1 MQSRFPSIILWSV
14 IALALVGFTDSAFL
28 LAKRMSGAPI
38 PCFITS
44 GCDTV
49 SKSPYSV
56 MFGIPLSAWGV
67 LFYLGIGFL
76 ALLYLDTKNLLVGKL
91 LALATLLGFLSSAY
105 FIYIQK
111 FKIGAFCV
119 YCILFTISPL
129 NCKITTPNSSNAFFK
144 SSSFNAFP
152 CQPSLSSRNETP
164 FP

>member
-1 MQSRFPSIILWSV
+1 MQSRIPNWILWTV

-28 LAKRMSGAPI
+28 LAKRVSGAPI

-56 MFGIPLSAWGV
+56 LFGVPLSAWGV

-76 ALLYLDTKNLLVGKL
+76 ALLYMDTKNLLVGKL
-91 LALATLLGFLSSAY
+91 ITVAATLGFLSSSY

-111 FKIGAFCV
+111 FKIGAFCI
-119 YCILFTISPL
+119 YCILSAVVSTIL
-129 NCKITTPNSSNAFFK
+129 FVLGITIWRKLKTDIIQLKP
-144 SSSFNAFP
+144 
-152 CQPSLSSRNETP
+152 
-164 FP
+164 

>member
-1 MQSRFPSIILWSV
+1 MQSRIPNWILWSI

-28 LAKRMSGAPI
+28 LAKRVSGAPI

-56 MFGIPLSAWGV
+56 LFGVPLSLWGV

-76 ALLYLDTKNLLVGKL
+76 ALLYADTKNILVAKL
-91 LALATLLGFLSSAY
+91 IPLATTLGFLSSLY

-111 FKIGAFCV
+111 FKIGAFCI
-119 YCILFTISPL
+119 YCILSAIISTAL
-129 NCKITTPNSSNAFFK
+129 FALGVIVYKKLKTG
-144 SSSFNAFP
+144 
-152 CQPSLSSRNETP
+152 
-164 FP
+164 

>member
-1 MQSRFPSIILWSV
+1 MQSRITNWILWSI

-28 LAKRMSGAPI
+28 LAKRVSGAPI

-56 MFGIPLSAWGV
+56 LFGVPLSLWGV

-76 ALLYLDTKNLLVGKL
+76 ALLYADTKNILVAKL
-91 LALATLLGFLSSAY
+91 IPLATTLGFLSSLY

-111 FKIGAFCV
+111 FKIGAFCI
-119 YCILFTISPL
+119 YCILSAIISTAL
-129 NCKITTPNSSNAFFK
+129 FALGVIVYKKLKTG
-144 SSSFNAFP
+144 
-152 CQPSLSSRNETP
+152 
-164 FP
+164 